1 MHAVYKAVSFED
13 IQRVIEFCR
22 HHTIQNGGLF
32 EVYPGPDPT
41 MVMMIVNSCSEG
53 DQVNSLR
60 PLGAFYCNFTA
71 PGVISIE
78 EEDPH
83 YDGTESRK
91 HHVKAIKQVIDI
103 LLEKGYPG
111 THIAFNE
118 LSALKD
124 LKI

>member
-1 MHAVYKAVSFED
+1 MHAVYKAVSIED
-13 IQRVIEFCR
+13 VQRIVEYCR

-32 EVYPGPDPT
+32 EVYPGEDPT
-41 MVMMIVNSCSEG
+41 MVMVIVNSCCDG
-53 DQVNSLR
+53 DQINSLR

-91 HHVKAIKQVIDI
+91 RHVKAIKQVIDI
-103 LLEKGYPG
+103 LLKKGYPG
-111 THIAFNE
+111 TQISFND

-124 LKI
+124 